1 MMESNNSTLFEN
13 PRLRSLLQC
22 LDDQGDLDE
31 RLYYQF
37 LDTRP
42 DNLLQCFSAG
52 ELIPLQYLQY
62 LQRQQEEDEARLEL
76 LARNSRCIL
85 DDLQHKKKNKEKNA
99 DDLPVTQ
106 PEDKTRPAKRTK
118 TVHPAD
124 DLEGLVIDL
133 TAPHHDE
140 SSAEKEQRPATERT
154 KAVHPVDVLEGLEID
169 LRDDESVVSALSR

>member
-1 MMESNNSTLFEN
+1 MKESSNSALFEN
-13 PRLRSLLQC
+13 PLLRSLSQC
-22 LDDQGDLDE
+22 LDAQGDLDE

-37 LDTRP
+37 LDARP
-42 DNLLQCFSAG
+42 DSLLQCFSAG

-76 LARNSRCIL
+76 LARNSRCLL
-85 DDLQHKKKNKEKNA
+85 DDLQHKKKNKENDA
-99 DDLPVTQ
+99 NDSPVTQ
-106 PEDKTRPAKRTK
+106 SKDKRPAKRTK

-124 DLEGLVIDL
+124 VLEGLVIDL

-140 SSAEKEQRPATERT
+140 SSAAKEQRPATERT
-154 KAVHPVDVLEGLEID
+154 KAVHVVDVLEGLEID